1 MKMLKSTLRYFWL
14 AILVA
19 ISAVASAGTLTI
31 TEPAAGTLANPTLI
45 GSNAKVKYNIT
56 GAVNSIRFS
65 LTLRKVSDNSEVLL
79 SAGDPVS
86 PDADGKASGELPLS
100 LDREQ
105 IDDTPYRL
113 IVRAVD
119 VNGATTYSD
128 VTLFVQPDLTKPKL
142 LEFNPND
149 RAFVK
154 GTVAIV
160 VQIDEPNLK
169 EWRVQ
174 IDSRDIPNNTG
185 TTVDANGAFVVNWD
199 TSRVETDGLRLIN
212 VKIKDKADNETT
224 KTIEVTVDRQKPTV
238 SIVSPRANAVISPG
252 TTINVVVDIR
262 DFSQESVD
270 VSGVDVIVRDMNNRF
285 ITRVTRVSF
294 TNSGENTRRFIGRI
308 VWRNGRL
315 PNQFKLIVNAVDKSG
330 NSAAQQTITCRIGR

>member
-1 MKMLKSTLRYFWL
+1 MGRTLWKGWIIGLL
-14 AILVA
+14 ATVA
-19 ISAVASAGTLTI
+19 AVASAGTLTV
-31 TEPAAGTLANPTLI
+31 TEPAAGTVNNPTLI
-45 GSNAKVKYNIT
+45 GSTSKVKYNIT

-65 LTLRKVSDNSEVLL
+65 LTLVKLSDNTTVNL

-86 PDADGKASGELPLS
+86 PDADGKASGELPLT

-113 IVRAVD
+113 EVRAVD
-119 VNGATTYSD
+119 VNGATTYNAVD
-128 VTLFVQPDLTKPKL
+128 LFIQPDLTKPKI

-154 GTVAIV
+154 GIV
-160 VQIDEPNLK
+160 TITVQIDEPNLK

-185 TTVDANGAFVVNWD
+185 TTVNANGVFTVRWD
-199 TSRVETDGLRLIN
+199 TSRVETDGNRQIN
-212 VKIKDKADNETT
+212 VKIKDKGDNETT
-224 KTIEVTVDRQKPTV
+224 KTIEVTVDRQKPTA
-238 SIVSPRANAVISPG
+238 SIISPRSGAIISPG
-252 TTINVVVDIR
+252 TTINVVVDVR

-270 VSGVDVIVRDMNNRF
+270 VSGLDVVIRDMSNRF
-285 ITRVTRVSF
+285 ITRVTRVQF
-294 TNSGENTRRFIGRI
+294 TNSGENTRRFVGRV

-315 PNQFKLIVNAVDKSG
+315 PSQFKIVVNVVDKAG
-330 NSAAQQTITCRIGR
+330 NVSTQQAISCRLGR